1 MWQKMKALA
10 VAGAIGI
17 ATLEVTLSPAFAKD
31 FRSDPM
37 PPTASRCA
45 GDQLVWVNTK
55 SHIYHFAGQTW
66 FGHTKEGKYIC
77 RLAADSEG
85 DRPTHNGQ

>member
-1 MWQKMKALA
+1 MWKKMKTLLA
-10 VAGAIGI
+10 VAIGT
-17 ATLEVTLSPAFAKD
+17 ATLTIGLGPAVAKD

-37 PPTASRCA
+37 PLDPRTCA
-45 GDQLVWVNTK
+45 GDQVVWVNTK
-55 SHIYHFAGQTW
+55 SHIFHFAGQTW

-77 RLAADSEG
+77 RLAALSEG